1 MVKLHEISIMESTID
16 IVLKKAE
23 ECNFKIIRKVTLKI
37 GELSGVMDEALNF
50 AFSELKNYSILKDAE
65 LCIDKIKARAYC
77 KNCDINYDI
86 DHFNKLCPICGGFS
100 SKIITGY
107 ELYLYSIEGE

>member
-16 IVLKKAE
+16 IVLKKAG
-23 ECNFKIIRKVTLKI
+23 ECNFKTIRKVTLKI

-50 AFSELKNYSILKDAE
+50 AFNELKNYSMLRDAE
-65 LCIDKIKARAYC
+65 LCIDKIKAKAYC

-86 DHFNKLCPICGGFS
+86 DHFNKFCPICAEFPA
-100 SKIITGY
+100 KIVSGY

>member
-1 MVKLHEISIMESTID
+1 MESTID

-23 ECNFKIIRKVTLKI
+23 ECNFKTIRKVTLKI

-50 AFSELKNYSILKDAE
+50 AFNELKNYSMLRDAE
-65 LCIDKIKARAYC
+65 LCIDKVKAMAYC
-77 KNCDINYDI
+77 EECKENYPI
-86 DHFNKLCPICGGFS
+86 DHFNKLCPRCGSFS
-100 SKIITGY
+100 SQIVNGY